1 MSLEVASYIAGIV
14 AAVAGVWSLYYARAQ
29 LKTKDDK
36 SAPPATAG
44 GSTPTSG
51 VPTIEQPND
60 VRPSKQDE
68 EPKHFVNIIG
78 VPEELL
84 LAFKTTDTMFNKP
97 KRDDALKALIMRAV
111 QLGHIDFSIG
121 LASRMW
127 HKPTKDAVLNVIVE
141 AALSANQVELAHEA
155 SEHYFNM
162 PNKDAAKTRIISHV
176 SRA

>member
-1 MSLEVASYIAGIV
+1 MVLEVASYIAGIV

-29 LKTKDDK
+29 LKGKDGK
-36 SAPPATAG
+36 SPPHTVAGIPAATTGAPL
-44 GSTPTSG
+44 
-51 VPTIEQPND
+51 IEQQID
-60 VRPSKQDE
+60 ARTSKQDE
-68 EPKHFVNIIG
+68 EPKFFVDIIG
-78 VPEELL
+78 VPEELV

-97 KRDDALKALIMRAV
+97 KRDDALKALIMRSI
-111 QLGHIDFSIG
+111 QLGHIEFSIG

-127 HKPTKDAVLNVIVE
+127 HKPTKDAVLNIIVE

-162 PNKDAAKTRIISHV
+162 PNKDAAKTRIIGHV